1 MRSAGHTKPSG
12 RSLRRRNFERAMPMT
27 VSELIKV
34 LQSMPP
40 TAPVALRTLLPDQA
54 VRWDDI
60 ERIERRAPEGF
71 PLVVLIR

>member
-1 MRSAGHTKPSG
+1 
-12 RSLRRRNFERAMPMT
+12 MPMT

-40 TAPVALRTLLPDQA
+40 TAPVALRSVLPNQA

-60 ERIERRAPEGF
+60 ERIERRAPLGL
-71 PLVVLIR
+71 PPVVLIR